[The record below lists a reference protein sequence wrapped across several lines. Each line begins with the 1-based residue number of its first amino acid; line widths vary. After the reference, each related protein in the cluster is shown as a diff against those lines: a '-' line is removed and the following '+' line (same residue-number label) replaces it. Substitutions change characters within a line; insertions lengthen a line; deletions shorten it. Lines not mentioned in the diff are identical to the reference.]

1 MLAAKEIA
9 EEGILDGVKVAFV
22 KSTWPL
28 ALKLE
33 NEALEVANILDATM
47 LEELKEEGKAY

>member
-1 MLAAKEIA
+1 MAAKEIA

-33 NEALEVANILDATM
+33 NVALEAADILEATM
-47 LEELKEEGKAY
+47 LEELKEAGRAD